1 MYDLMGTLVLGYFL
15 LRIGLAVFLEH
26 REDMR
31 IRKKRQQFHDFIERR
46 LAFSEVSGENS
57 QASRLTG
64 VCK

>member
-1 MYDLMGTLVLGYFL
+1 MYDLMGALVLGYFL
-15 LRIGLAVFLEH
+15 LRVGLAVFLEH

-31 IRKKRQQFHDFIERR
+31 IRKKRQEFHYFIERR
-46 LAFSEVSGENS
+46 VVGENS

>member
-1 MYDLMGTLVLGYFL
+1 MYDLMGALVLGYFV
-15 LRIGLAVFLEH
+15 LRIGLSVFLEH

-31 IRKKRQQFHDFIERR
+31 IRKERQEFHEFIERR
-46 LAFSEVSGENS
+46 VGGENS